1 MNAADQFETIVSEHY
16 EPLYR
21 FAMSL
26 TRAEP
31 DARDLTQ
38 QTFYIWATKGHQLR
52 DVSKVKSWLFTTLHR
67 EFLESRRR
75 QTRFPHYEL
84 SQVDDELP
92 AISPARV
99 NQLDAAQLLVALR
112 QIDAVYHA
120 PVALFY
126 LEDYAYKEIAEILS
140 IPMGTVKS
148 RISRG
153 IAQLQQALAS
163 NPPAPQPKK
172 ESN

>member
-1 MNAADQFETIVSEHY
+1 MSHTDESAKRPDFEGLVEQYYRSLYQFAFSLAQSES
-16 EPLYR
+16 E
-21 FAMSL
+21 AC
-26 TRAEP
+26 
-31 DARDLTQ
+31 DLTQ

-52 DVSKVKSWLFTTLHR
+52 DVSKVKSWLFTT
-67 EFLESRRR
+67 
-75 QTRFPHYEL
+75 
-84 SQVDDELP
+84 
-92 AISPARV
+92 RV
-99 NQLDAAQLLVALR
+99 NQLDSAQLLVALQ

-153 IAQLQQALAS
+153 IAQLQQALGGS
-163 NPPAPQPKK
+163 PPAPAAKK
-172 ESN
+172 ESRE

>member
-1 MNAADQFETIVSEHY
+1 
-16 EPLYR
+16 
-21 FAMSL
+21 
-26 TRAEP
+26 
-31 DARDLTQ
+31 
-38 QTFYIWATKGHQLR
+38 
-52 DVSKVKSWLFTTLHR
+52 
-67 EFLESRRR
+67 
-75 QTRFPHYEL
+75 
-84 SQVDDELP
+84 VDEELP
-92 AISPARV
+92 SISPARV
-99 NQLDAAQLLVALR
+99 NQLDSAQLLVALQ

-172 ESN
+172 ESNE